1 MSQGSPSDAEVIERC
16 QRGEA
21 QPFSFLVKRH
31 QDRVYNL
38 AFRIL
43 ENADDA
49 LDASQE
55 TFVRAFSALSR
66 FDRARP
72 FAPWLMQIAA
82 NVCIGMLRKRR
93 PGTVFLDALAE
104 DEADTLIGAKSDP
117 TDWGD
122 PQRRLERR
130 IREAAVQRA
139 VLALPEPYRT
149 VVLLRHMEEMGYD
162 EIGAALEIPLGTVKT
177 HLHRARE
184 RLRRA
189 LAEELE

>member
-1 MSQGSPSDAEVIERC
+1 MTQGSPSDAEVIERC
-16 QRGEA
+16 QQGEA
-21 QPFSFLVKRH
+21 QPFSLLVKRY

-38 AFRIL
+38 AFRLL

-72 FAPWLMQIAA
+72 FAPWLMQIGA

-93 PGTVFLDALAE
+93 PGTVFLDALGE
-104 DEADTLIGAKSDP
+104 DEAETLIGAKSGP
-117 TDWGD
+117 ADWGD
-122 PQRRLERR
+122 PQRRLDRS
-130 IREAAVQRA
+130 IREAAVQQA

-149 VVLLRHMEEMGYD
+149 VILLRHMEEMGYD
-162 EIGAALEIPLGTVKT
+162 EIATALEIPLGTVKT

-189 LAEELE
+189 LVEELE